1 MNIRS
6 SETFARI
13 ETIELCKSHSGHVL
27 TIIQGCVDGVLLVR
41 TNFSHGK
48 TRVIVI
54 FLWNPT
60 LRKVVDIPFY
70 ESLKKPGCDVLL
82 GFGFDSVS
90 NNYKVVALNFNDL
103 KTTVYNFGS
112 RSWSSPKQQRGLID
126 NNVKFLS
133 ISRSLNFEGC
143 VYRLAKGKLIW
154 GENNA
159 THYLCFNLSTE
170 ALTCS
175 KLPDIKRDDALMMF
189 SRAPNC
195 KALRRLSVLYD
206 SLALVDYCGDS
217 PFRHILWI
225 RRNDSTTSSGF
236 AWVQLYNLDFNFKSI
251 LYLTNNGNLY
261 LESWSGNPK
270 TISVYNLKAGEE
282 KVCST
287 TSEHINFMDG
297 YLGSL
302 VLYS

>member
-1 MNIRS
+1 MPRVPRS
-6 SETFARI
+6 
-13 ETIELCKSHSGHVL
+13 LGSGL
-27 TIIQGCVDGVLLVR
+27 
-41 TNFSHGK
+41 
-48 TRVIVI
+48 
-54 FLWNPT
+54 
-60 LRKVVDIPFY
+60 DIPVY

-90 NNYKVVALNFNDL
+90 NNYKVVALNFNYL
-103 KTTVYNFGS
+103 KTTVYNLGS

-143 VYRLAKGKLIW
+143 VYRLAKGKLTW
-154 GENNA
+154 GQDNA

-175 KLPDIKRDDALMMF
+175 KLPDIKRDDGLMMF
-189 SRAPNC
+189 SLAPNC
-195 KALRRLSVLYD
+195 NALRSLSVLYD

-217 PFRHILWI
+217 SFRHIRVWI
-225 RRNDSTTSSGF
+225 RRNDSTSSSGF
-236 AWVQLYNLDFNFKSI
+236 AWVELYNLDCNFKSI

-261 LESWSGNPK
+261 LESESLNPK
-270 TISVYNLKAGEE
+270 TVSVYDLKAGEE

-287 TSEHINFMDG
+287 TIDEHINFMDG

-302 VLYS
+302 ALYC